1 MAKVLTGAL
10 LSDIRGKVG
19 GSAFVKTAGGLILR
33 NTPTPVNKNTVLQ
46 SSRKNITANLQWEW
60 QRLTQ
65 AQRNCWVE
73 WTKLNPINQIRDKD
87 LFINAQQTF
96 IKLNFYRLLYGFAV
110 IKDPVFDTNI
120 IEPIG
125 ATILLSAGD
134 LTLSLDRTLNDST
147 ELFILFLTFRVTPT
161 INNPGTI
168 FKAIVF
174 EQSPGTDA
182 YNITTEYKAIF
193 GVQLV
198 ASEQLFMKFT
208 TADKISGKLLTFQQK
223 KIIL

>member
-1 MAKVLTGAL
+1 MAKVLTSGL
-10 LSDIRGKVG
+10 LSDIRGQVG
-19 GSAFVKTAGGLILR
+19 GSAFVKSAGGLILR

-65 AQRNCWVE
+65 SQRDCWVE
-73 WTKLNPINQIRDKD
+73 WTKLNPITQIRDPD

-96 IKLNFYRLLYGFAV
+96 IKLNFYRLLYNLAI

-125 ATILLSAGD
+125 ASLFIASGKLF
-134 LTLSLDRTLNDST
+134 LSLTRPLNDST

-168 FKAIVF
+168 FKIIVF
-174 EQSPGTDA
+174 NQSPGVNFFD
-182 YNITTEYKAIF
+182 ITAEYKAIF
-193 GVQLV
+193 GIELV
-198 ASEQLFMKFT
+198 VTEQVFMKFT
-208 TADKISGKLLTFQQK
+208 TADKISGKLLSFQQK
-223 KIIL
+223 KEIL

>member
-1 MAKVLTGAL
+1 MAKVQTSAL
-10 LSDIRGKVG
+10 LSDIRGQVG
-19 GSAFVKTAGGLILR
+19 GSAFVKSAGGLILR
-33 NTPTPVNKNTVLQ
+33 NTPTPVNKNTVSQ

-65 AQRNCWVE
+65 SQRDCWVE
-73 WTKLNPINQIRDKD
+73 WTKLNPITQIRDSD

-96 IKLNFYRLLYGFAV
+96 IKLNFYRVLYDVV
-110 IKDPVFDTNI
+110 IIRDPIFDTNI

-125 ATILLSAGD
+125 ATVLLVSGD

-168 FKAIVF
+168 FKSIVF
-174 EQSPGTDA
+174 EQSPGTDS
-182 YNITTEYKAIF
+182 YNITAEYKAIF
-193 GVQLV
+193 GIELV
-198 ASEQLFMKFT
+198 VTEQLFMKFT
-208 TADKISGKLLTFQQK
+208 TADKISGKLLAFQQK

>member
-1 MAKVLTGAL
+1 MAKVQTGAL
-10 LSDIRGKVG
+10 LSDIRGQVG
-19 GSAFVKTAGGLILR
+19 GSAFVKSAGGLILR
-33 NTPTPVNKNTVLQ
+33 NTPTPVNKNTVSQ

-65 AQRNCWVE
+65 SQRDCWVE
-73 WTKLNPINQIRDKD
+73 WTKLNPITQIRDSD

-96 IKLNFYRLLYGFAV
+96 IKLNFYRVLYGFAV

-120 IEPIG
+120 IEPID
-125 ATILLSAGD
+125 ASLFLSAGN
-134 LTLSLDRTLNDST
+134 LLLSLVRPLNDST
-147 ELFILFLTFRVTPT
+147 ELFILFLTFRTAPT

-174 EQSPGTDA
+174 EQSPGGNF

-193 GVQLV
+193 GIELV
-198 ASEQLFMKFT
+198 VTEQLFMKFT